1 MGDNFDIVNPTSDYG
16 FQKVTENSDI
26 VSGFLNCV
34 LNLNPPI
41 TSVQVIN
48 SELNSSFL
56 NEGDFTVD
64 LLCNTTDGQL
74 ILVEM
79 QNNWSDMYATKAIV
93 ELCRLVS
100 SFDEKM
106 PNILGKRKNR
116 SGSSVKDKDDDIVKR
131 TEVNSGL
138 VGPTAQ
144 LWKRIKRV
152 ITCVITNKPTSNA
165 GLGDIVN
172 EFEFIKHNHTS
183 QTSLFKIECRIVIIC
198 LANFQKKEHMLE
210 SCLDKWLY
218 AFKDAT
224 QVQTRLLYPFKH
236 ITSLSKVVGEGLD
249 QVPALMD
256 FYAALRLTNIPPN
269 VVREYQNSLDWYNLA
284 MASNE
289 QEVMIATKVE
299 FIFNLHGNGVDVK
312 VIAQTFRLPEE
323 VIVRALAD
331 RKTANDV
338 VAAALAEQE
347 EQDEQAECVCVVV
360 IK

>member
-1 MGDNFDIVNPTSDYG
+1 MGDNFDIINPSSDYG

-172 EFEFIKHNHTS
+172 EFEFTKRNHTS
-183 QTSLFKIECRIVIIC
+183 QVPTFKIECRIVIIC
-198 LANFQKKEHMLE
+198 LANFQKKEQMLE

-256 FYAALRLTNIPPN
+256 FYAALRLTNIPLN
-269 VVREYQNSLDWYNLA
+269 VLREYQKDLDRYNTGMVSA
-284 MASNE
+284 E
-289 QEVMIATKVE
+289 QEGMIAKTVDIMFSMHREKM
-299 FIFNLHGNGVDVK
+299 DVK
-312 VIAQTFRLPEE
+312 VIAKTVDLPEE
-323 VIVRALAD
+323 VVASVLAD

-347 EQDEQAECVCVVV
+347 QQAEPAQCVGVVV